1 MKNADNVRMQ
11 LARLMDK
18 FNLKRISTDFNS
30 RDYYVN
36 IRKAL
41 LSGFFMQVGCAV
53 CLAGF
58 IVGYFQ
64 VAHLDNAK
72 SNYVTVKDHQLVSLH
87 PSTVLTHKPEWAI
100 YNEFV
105 LTSRHYIR
113 TVTDIRP
120 DWLLLMAPQYYDL
133 STFPEGDIKRRLA
146 GLQVHMAKKAAEH
159 QQGKV
164 TKK

>member
-18 FNLKRISTDFNS
+18 FNLKRLSTDFNS

-41 LSGFFMQVGCAV
+41 LSGFFMQ
-53 CLAGF
+53 
-58 IVGYFQ
+58 I
-64 VAHLDNAK
+64 AHCERGG
-72 SNYVTVKDHQLVSLH
+72 NYVTVKDHQLVSLH
-87 PSTVLTHKPEWAI
+87 PSTVLTHKPEWVL

-105 LTSRHYIR
+105 LTSKNYIR

-133 STFPEGDIKRRLA
+133 STFPDGEIKRRLV
-146 GLQVHMAKKAAEH
+146 GLQMHMAQKTEQRKKNNAPT
-159 QQGKV
+159 V
-164 TKK
+164 P